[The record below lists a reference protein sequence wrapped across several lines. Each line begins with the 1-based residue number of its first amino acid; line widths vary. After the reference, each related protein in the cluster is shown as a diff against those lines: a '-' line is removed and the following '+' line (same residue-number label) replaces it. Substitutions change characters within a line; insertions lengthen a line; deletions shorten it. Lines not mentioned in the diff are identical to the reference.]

1 MSIKPK
7 RLLLCFIAA
16 ILVSPVACT
25 QGKRVPHRTDT
36 LVLAAESSPT
46 DLDPRI
52 GIDKASEN
60 FCHLLYNGLL
70 KKDEHDRMIPD
81 LADSWE
87 KVTPLL
93 YRFHLRKGVRFHD
106 GTLLD
111 AADVVFTFNTI
122 LNGTVHT
129 SKKAALE
136 SVVSVTAVSADV
148 VEIHLREP
156 FNGLLVNLTL
166 GIIPDRTDVS
176 FAERPVGT
184 GPYRMLEFER
194 DSGATLEAFRDYFE
208 GVPKVR
214 FLQIKIIPDATTRAL
229 EMKKGSIDL
238 ILGTGGVPP
247 DYLQV
252 LASDPELRV
261 VTRPGNNYYYV
272 GINLRDPLLADR
284 KVRRAIGAAINR
296 PSIIR
301 SLFHGE
307 AVPATGI
314 LAPHHWSYEP
324 NVLRVSYDP
333 NSASRLLDQAG
344 YPDRDGDG
352 PGTRFDLT
360 LKLTTIEFRR
370 TVAAAVQSDLKAV
383 GIGLNIRSYEW
394 ATFFSDINRGN
405 FQLCMLMWVGE
416 SDPDILRNVFS
427 TNGSRNRGKY
437 SDPKVDEWVQKA
449 KTAPTEELQ
458 RQYYS
463 LVQKQVAEDCPYIS
477 LWYESTFAVMRK
489 ELQGMQLTPDSDWRV
504 LKDVHW

>member
-1 MSIKPK
+1 M
-7 RLLLCFIAA
+7 
-16 ILVSPVACT
+16 
-25 QGKRVPHRTDT
+25 

-46 DLDPRI
+46 SLDPRI

-60 FCHLLYNGLL
+60 FCHLLFNGLL
-70 KKDEHDRMIPD
+70 KKDEHDRMVPD

-106 GTLLD
+106 GSFLN
-111 AADVVFTFNTI
+111 AADVVYTFHSI
-122 LNGTVHT
+122 LNGTVTT
-129 SKKAALE
+129 SKTAALE
-136 SVVSVTAVSADV
+136 SIVSVTAPAADV
-148 VEIHLREP
+148 VEIRLREP
-156 FNGLLVNLTL
+156 FNGLLVNLNL
-166 GIIPDRTDVS
+166 GIIPDRSEAS

-184 GPYRMLEFER
+184 GPYKMLEFER
-194 DSGATLEAFRDYFE
+194 DAGATLEAFRDYFE
-208 GVPKVR
+208 GTPKLR

-252 LASDPELRV
+252 LASDPDLRV

-272 GINLRDPLLADR
+272 GINLMDPLLADR
-284 KVRRAIGAAINR
+284 RVRRAIGIAVDR
-296 PSIIR
+296 SSIIR
-301 SLFHGE
+301 SLFHGA

-324 NVLRVSYDP
+324 NVLRLSYDP

-344 YPDRDGDG
+344 YRDPDGSG
-352 PGTRFDLT
+352 PATRFDLT
-360 LKLTTIEFRR
+360 LKLSTIEFRR
-370 TVAAAVQSDLKAV
+370 TVATAVQSDLEAV
-383 GIGLNIRSYEW
+383 GIGVKIRSYEW

-427 TNGSRNRGKY
+427 STGSRNRGKY
-437 SDPKVDEWVQKA
+437 SDPQVDEWVQKA
-449 KTAPTEELQ
+449 KTAPTEDLQ

-463 LVQKQVAEDCPYIS
+463 LVQKRVAEDCPYIS

-489 ELQGMQLTPDSDWRV
+489 ELQGMRLTPDSDWRV
-504 LKDVHW
+504 LQNAYW